1 MSTPTIGIKLDDE
14 TRERLQ
20 RLGER
25 RDRSPHWLMK
35 TAIREYLEREEHWE
49 REREEDE
56 ERWQRYLQ
64 TGAFFTYADTM
75 QWLDDLAHKADAL
88 AQRQPA
94 APPPDQVADGSGK
107 WT

>member
-1 MSTPTIGIKLDDE
+1 MSTPTIGIKLDEE

-35 TAIREYLEREEHWE
+35 KAIREYLEREERWE

-56 ERWQRYLQ
+56 ERWQRYVQ
-64 TGAFFTYADTM
+64 TGACCTYADTM
-75 QWLDDLAHKADAL
+75 RWLDDLARQADAL
-88 AQRQPA
+88 AERRQ
-94 APPPDQVADGSGK
+94 SGRLTDK
-107 WT
+107 

>member
-35 TAIREYLEREEHWE
+35 TAIRQYLEREERWE

-56 ERWQRYLQ
+56 ERWQRYVQ
-64 TGAFFTYADTM
+64 TGACFAYSDIM
-75 QWLDDLAHKADAL
+75 QWLENLARQADAV
-88 AQRQPA
+88 AQEPQSS
-94 APPPDQVADGSGK
+94 QVADG
-107 WT
+107 